1 MAFLTFSLGLEQ
13 KPSQLKSTALIRATA
28 MPVCPCRRETGL
40 LHSAEHLLLRGAG
53 LLRVPSPV
61 LDRHAADTTGSGPTA
76 STQPPCLRFPPS
88 DIEDLGGIKLGTST
102 AYPGSRGL
110 EPHVMLYRCP
120 YSSTHGAQICHMV
133 SSPPPRAPKSIFSHG
148 GPVVT

>member
-110 EPHVMLYRCP
+110 GTSCDVIPLSLFFHTWRPNLPHGVF
-120 YSSTHGAQICHMV
+120 S
-133 SSPPPRAPKSIFSHG
+133 AP
-148 GPVVT
+148 